1 MVALTSTFIT
11 QPVCA
16 GSCCGKRA
24 LKVLFARASVRKIKQ
39 AWDLEYKGRQVRVDY
54 LDLSLL
60 FL

>member
-11 QPVCA
+11 QPLCT

-24 LKVLFARASVRKIKQ
+24 PKVLFARTAVRKIKQ
-39 AWDLEYKGRQVRVDY
+39 AWDLEYKGRQASVDY
-54 LDLSLL
+54 LDLSFL